1 MSDQPNRWLRLWLIL
16 IGALSTAYC
25 LVVLAVVATT
35 SDPGWRCLLI
45 DARSE
50 SAQAADRVPTG
61 VTLTQVGWGTESP
74 LGLQINDR
82 LIAWNDQRVES
93 SAGLSQHLLSYR
105 PDRDGPATVT
115 IETAATSGAVPVRR
129 TVTVPA
135 EPAPMTESVL
145 TLLWLLLELVVLG
158 LSGVAVWRRPYDRPT
173 RVFFAMCAMTMG
185 AFVGGFHWWL
195 LSGSLWLTMPF
206 ALFALL
212 VPVVTLHFFLV
223 YPRPKWP
230 LLLWPRGTWVAVYSI
245 PVATVIWF
253 VVVEALLWNSLS
265 QPESISQR
273 LLSTHWLSV
282 IQSSVYFYLLIGAL
296 YFIATLAALVHSV
309 STTRNPLER
318 KQVTWILWAGLI
330 ASGFIGYTLMLA
342 FWDRVNFAR
351 GGGRFPMFIASLLFT
366 LAYAVGMVRFKLMLP
381 ETWTGR
387 QFGYQLLRISTT
399 IGVAGLSV
407 ALVLWVGYR
416 MAGLPTWSL
425 WLLGVSVLI
434 LQVGLVGGRDL
445 IQLGLER
452 RFFRERHRL
461 DKTLQRIHHSVG
473 QLADA
478 QYLSERTLGLCRD
491 ALQADWAALY
501 LHDRSGEQYRLTAVE
516 GVVTTLPLQW
526 SAPAAWLAKLSQEGP
541 WFAGGREADPSNAP
555 LAVFGAEAVQ
565 LLEIEGDAAGLLW
578 LGPKQAGGLYTTEDA
593 TFLTALTQITGVA
606 LHCARVHQD
615 LAQINEQL
623 RMKGERIAQQK
634 QQILMLQAELA
645 NRETSVAT
653 VEEEF
658 HRETIKGT
666 SPALL
671 RVLETARKVAASET
685 SVLLRGESGTGKE
698 LLARV
703 LHENSP
709 RRTGPMICVH
719 CAALAPSLLE
729 SELFGHVKGAFT
741 GATSDKR
748 GRFELAQGGTL
759 FLDEIGELTQE
770 TQVKLLRVLQE
781 REIEPVGGSG
791 PVAINVRLIAATHRP
806 LEQMIRE
813 GKFREDLYYRLN
825 VVSLALPPLRE
836 RKEDLHELAA
846 SFLQTASAR
855 AGKRVSEFADAA
867 VDALLRY
874 EWPGNVRELENVI
887 ERAVVLTDG
896 EVITLADLPTDIQSG
911 LRSERVSPASETL
924 LSGSSAFTTLT
935 DADWRNLSTYEE
947 RRKLL
952 GALQQ
957 SQGNKARAAR
967 LLGLPRSTFFS
978 KLKKHSLAE

>member
-1 MSDQPNRWLRLWLIL
+1 MMDHPSRWLRLWLVLLGMICT
-16 IGALSTAYC
+16 GYC
-25 LVVLAVVATT
+25 LIVLAIVATS
-35 SDPGWRCLLI
+35 SDPGWRCLLL
-45 DARSE
+45 DKRSE
-50 SAQAADRVPTG
+50 RAGSGEDTAG
-61 VTLTQVGWGTESP
+61 VTLTQVGWGDQPS
-74 LGLQINDR
+74 LGLAVGDR
-82 LIAWNDQRVES
+82 LIAWNDQRIGS
-93 SAGLSQHLLSYR
+93 SAALSQYLLMYR
-105 PDRDGPATVT
+105 PEGEGPAVVT
-115 IETAATSGAVPVRR
+115 IESPGPVPVRR
-129 TVTVPA
+129 TVAVPA
-135 EPAPMTESVL
+135 EPAPMSESVL
-145 TLLWLLLELVVLG
+145 TLLFLLLELVVLG

-173 RVFFAMCAMTMG
+173 RVFFAMCAINMG

-195 LSGSLWLTMPF
+195 LSGSLWLTLPF
-206 ALFALL
+206 ALCGLL

-245 PVATVIWF
+245 PVATAVWF
-253 VVVEALLWNSLS
+253 VVVEALLWNNLS
-265 QPESISQR
+265 HPESLSQR
-273 LLSTHWLSV
+273 LLTTHWLSV
-282 IQSSVYFYLLIGAL
+282 IRSSVYLYLLIAAL
-296 YFIATLAALVHSV
+296 YFVATLAALVHSV
-309 STTRNPLER
+309 ATTRNPLER

-342 FWDRVNFAR
+342 YWDRDTFAR

-381 ETWTGR
+381 ETWTGK
-387 QFGYQLLRISTT
+387 QFAYQMLRISTS
-399 IGVAGLSV
+399 IGVACLTV
-407 ALVLWVGYR
+407 AIGLWVGR
-416 MAGLPTWSL
+416 GMAGLPTWSL

-445 IQLGLER
+445 IQQGLER
-452 RFFRERHRL
+452 RFFRERQRF
-461 DKTLQRIHHSVG
+461 DKTLQSIHRSVG
-473 QLADA
+473 QLADS
-478 QYLSERTLGLCRD
+478 QYLSERTLALCRD

-501 LHDRSGEQYRLTAVE
+501 LYDRSGGQFRLTAVE

-526 SAPAAWLAKLSQEGP
+526 SAPATWIAKLGQDGP
-541 WFAGGREADPSNAP
+541 WFAGGRELDASTAP
-555 LAVFGAEAVQ
+555 LSAFGAEAVQ
-565 LLEIEGDAAGLLW
+565 LLEIDGDAAGLLW

-593 TFLTALTQITGVA
+593 TFLAALTQITGVA

-615 LAQINEQL
+615 MAQINEQL
-623 RMKGERIAQQK
+623 RMKVERIAQQK
-634 QQILMLQAELA
+634 QQILMLQSELSSRQTPA
-645 NRETSVAT
+645 IESD
-653 VEEEF
+653 EDF
-658 HRETIKGT
+658 HRDTIKGT
-666 SPALL
+666 SPALS
-671 RVLETARKVAASET
+671 RVLETARKVASSDAT
-685 SVLLRGESGTGKE
+685 VLLRGESGTGKE

-703 LHENSP
+703 LHENST

-741 GATSDKR
+741 GATTDKR
-748 GRFELAQGGTL
+748 GRFELAEGGTL

-781 REIEPVGGSG
+781 REIEPVGGST

-846 SFLQTASAR
+846 GFLHTAASR

-911 LRSERVSPASETL
+911 LRGERVLTHTDTSLTSHPT
-924 LSGSSAFTTLT
+924 FTTMS
-935 DADWRNLSTYEE
+935 DADWRSLSTHEE